1 MSFVKLFLL
10 ILSRGEASSE
20 WRCDMLNCL
29 ESEVYVTFGLYK
41 QLKTHLHFFDDFCK
55 IS

>member
-1 MSFVKLFLL
+1 MSFVKLFC
-10 ILSRGEASSE
+10 SSYLE
-20 WRCDMLNCL
+20 VKHLVSGDVMLCL
-29 ESEVYVTFGLYK
+29 ESEVYVTFGVYK

>member
-1 MSFVKLFLL
+1 MSFVKLLLL

-20 WRCDMLNCL
+20 WRCDMLCL
-29 ESEVYVTFGLYK
+29 ESEVYVTFGVYE
-41 QLKTHLHFFDDFCK
+41 QWKTHLHFFDDFCK